1 MSRGEKHDEGGET
14 SENSD
19 KFQEVPQE
27 QIIQSFNNVVLKQ
40 ISMLK
45 SSVKTKENIRMTTY
59 DNPRAKKIE
68 VYFFGTPFNLK
79 IGADDQTTVQE
90 FIKIIIEC
98 YLQDPNSDKSLMR
111 FSQYP

>member
-1 MSRGEKHDEGGET
+1 MT
-14 SENSD
+14 S
-19 KFQEVPQE
+19 
-27 QIIQSFNNVVLKQ
+27 
-40 ISMLK
+40 
-45 SSVKTKENIRMTTY
+45 Y

-68 VYFFGTPFNLK
+68 VLLSFLQFFNLIANLKKYAKVYFFGTPYNLK

-111 FSQYP
+111 FS